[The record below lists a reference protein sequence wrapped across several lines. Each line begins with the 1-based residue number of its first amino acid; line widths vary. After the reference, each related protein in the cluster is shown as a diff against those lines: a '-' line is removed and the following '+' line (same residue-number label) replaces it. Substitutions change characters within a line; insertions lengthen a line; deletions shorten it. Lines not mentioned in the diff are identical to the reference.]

1 MAQVILLVLSCS
13 SSTHF
18 DFNFRVMAQVSCQVV
33 EPKQARPS
41 DGTLF
46 INVELSPMACPGFEP
61 GRLSDFGIEINRL
74 LERCLKES
82 RCLDTE
88 SLCIVSGER
97 VSF

>member
-1 MAQVILLVLSCS
+1 
-13 SSTHF
+13 
-18 DFNFRVMAQVSCQVV
+18 MAQVSCQVV

-46 INVELSPMACPGFEP
+46 INVELSPMACPSFEA

-97 VSF
+97 VSKSDQKYFKL